1 MMKDFTDKIWYTY
14 KARIRSSERLNF
26 NNAHSQYLL
35 VWYALVTAA
44 LSIITIRYPET
55 LGPNTDISS
64 AIMSVALLVISLL
77 VANVDYRG
85 RAIGMRKNYLELQYL
100 YDTILSHTSLE
111 SPTAEML
118 KKYND
123 LLSDCE
129 NHLSVDDKYWRVMLP
144 KHAALKLTRP
154 PSTREIFDTYTYIVI
169 RVTLLFLLYALPI
182 LSAFLLVTY
191 K

>member
-1 MMKDFTDKIWYTY
+1 MKDFTDKIWYTY
-14 KARIRSSERLNF
+14 KARIRTSERLDY

-44 LSIITIRYPET
+44 LSIITIRFPET

-85 RAIGMRKNYLELQYL
+85 RAIEMRKNYLELQHL
-100 YDTILSHTSLE
+100 YNTILSHASLQ

-118 KKYND
+118 KEYND

-129 NHLSVDDKYWRVMLP
+129 NHLSLDDKYWRVMVP
-144 KHAALKLTRP
+144 KHTALTRP
-154 PSTREIFDTYTYIVI
+154 ASILDIIDTYIYIVI
-169 RVTLLFLLYALPI
+169 RITLLFLLFALPLLGAFI
-182 LSAFLLVTY
+182 LVLN

>member
-1 MMKDFTDKIWYTY
+1 MKDFTDKIWYTY
-14 KARIRSSERLNF
+14 KARIRTSERLDY

-35 VWYALVTAA
+35 VWYALVTTA
-44 LSIITIRYPET
+44 LSIITIRFPQT

-77 VANVDYRG
+77 VANLDYRG
-85 RAIGMRKNYLELQYL
+85 RAIEMRKNYLELQNL
-100 YDTILSHTSLE
+100 YNTILSQSSLQ

-118 KKYND
+118 KEYNH

-129 NHLSVDDKYWRVMLP
+129 NHLSLDDKYWRVMVP
-144 KHAALKLTRP
+144 RHTALKLTRP
-154 PSTREIFDTYTYIVI
+154 PSTREIIDICIYMVI
-169 RVTLLFLLYALPI
+169 RVALLFLLYALPLLGALI
-182 LSAFLLVTY
+182 LVLN